1 MQAQMLAPATV
12 LVLWTLVMFVW
23 LSAKR
28 GPVIRAAGGFGQMK
42 PGGRGA
48 DLEGRVDDRIN
59 WPSHNYT
66 HLLEQPTLFYAV
78 VIMLA
83 ILGPHPHDLLF
94 AWAYVVLRI
103 IHSIW
108 QATVNRLPIRFTL
121 FALST
126 LCLLV
131 LALHAAKLALF
142 DLPGA
147 TA

>member
-12 LVLWTLVMFVW
+12 LVLWTLVMIVW
-23 LSAKR
+23 LSAVRAPAIK
-28 GPVIRAAGGFGQMK
+28 AAGGFGRMK

-48 DLEGRVDDRIN
+48 DLEGKVDDRVN
-59 WPSHNYT
+59 WPSHNYS

-78 VIMLA
+78 VVMLA
-83 ILGPHPHDLLF
+83 IMGPSPLDVLF
-94 AWAYVVLRI
+94 AWLYVVLRVV
-103 IHSIW
+103 HSIW
-108 QATVNRLPIRFTL
+108 QATVNRLPLRFTL

-126 LCLLV
+126 LCLAV

-142 DLPGA
+142 DLQGS